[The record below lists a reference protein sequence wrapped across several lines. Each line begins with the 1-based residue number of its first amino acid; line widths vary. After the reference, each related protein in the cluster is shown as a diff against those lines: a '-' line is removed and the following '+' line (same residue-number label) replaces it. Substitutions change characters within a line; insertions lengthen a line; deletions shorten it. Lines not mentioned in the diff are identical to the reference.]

1 MKALDYNGLD
11 HVVDKIYDLINSGGS
26 ADYIVEEGQDGP
38 WYYRKWASGI
48 SECWA
53 IEYSLGSCA
62 MTSKYGNAWYVSKS
76 GYTFPRDGNGNKIFI
91 SNPYLNISCRAD
103 SGLINASIYYCSKD
117 SYSFYL
123 YDMQSETKTVYI
135 DVYAK
140 GLWKE
145 FTPSV
150 SGSTYSPIDLRALNA
165 SALQYKKCSALN
177 ITNTNDLLSNGI
189 YSGYSMTNAPQTG
202 WMLYLVLLHDNN
214 SNYVEQIAFSI
225 GSPAK
230 FWRRTLNGANNWSA
244 WNVYNQN

>member
-1 MKALDYNGLD
+1 MKALDVLGLD
-11 HVVDKIYDLINSGGS
+11 HVAQKIYDLINSGGS

-38 WYYRKWASGI
+38 WHYRKWASGV

-62 MTSKYGNAWYVSKS
+62 MTSKYGNAWYVAKS
-76 GYTFPRDGNGNKIFI
+76 GFSFPVDSNGNRIFI

-140 GLWKE
+140 GLWKA
-145 FTPSV
+145 FTPS
-150 SGSTYSPIDLRALNA
+150 STGSTYSPIDLNALNKD
-165 SALQYKKCSALN
+165 ALRYIKCAN
-177 ITNTNDLLSNGI
+177 KGITNANNMTDNGI
-189 YSGYSMTNAPQTG
+189 YTGYNLSNAPQTG
-202 WMLYLVLLHDNN
+202 WTTYIVFKHDNN
-214 SNYVEQIAFSI
+214 SNYIHQIAYPI
-225 GSPAK
+225 GNASK
-230 FWRRTLNGANNWSA
+230 FWIRAYNGSNGWTS
-244 WNVYNQN
+244 WNQYNQN